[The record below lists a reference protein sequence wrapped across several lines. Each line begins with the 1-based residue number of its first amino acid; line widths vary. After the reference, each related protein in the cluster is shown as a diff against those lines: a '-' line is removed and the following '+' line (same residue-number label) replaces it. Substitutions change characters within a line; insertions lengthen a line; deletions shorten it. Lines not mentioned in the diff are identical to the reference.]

1 MSVDSVSVW
10 DEEAALQ
17 SCWLDCEASPTSAYR
32 YPSDDND
39 FLYLSGYT
47 DEATRSEWYENVLFF
62 SCLSGCRG
70 QLRSQR
76 WFYIIVPSLCACL
89 AFLVLVCC
97 LVCRSCPL
105 ARWCRGGRGKSAVAP
120 HTTPVPH
127 PFLVSTAAQPPGTL
141 PGRGYRRRHSTLDRK
156 LESLYPSLPAAP
168 APAEYNR
175 LEPGLSLTYSGLVS
189 GPGHGGN
196 SFDAIKKKMSGR
208 KESSSSNKVK
218 VAT

>member
-1 MSVDSVSVW
+1 V
-10 DEEAALQ
+10 ALRVEVPGDKIKTQ
-17 SCWLDCEASPTSAYR
+17 KL
-32 YPSDDND
+32 YPSNDHD

-62 SCLSGCRG
+62 SCLSGCRS

-105 ARWCRGGRGKSAVAP
+105 ARWCRGGRSKSAVTP
-120 HTTPVPH
+120 HATPVPH
-127 PFLVSTAAQPPGTL
+127 PFLVSTAAQPPGNFA
-141 PGRGYRRRHSTLDRK
+141 GRGYRRRHSTLDRK
-156 LESLYPSLPAAP
+156 LESLYPSLPIAP

-175 LEPGLSLTYSGLVS
+175 LEPGMSLTYSGLVL
-189 GPGHGGN
+189 GPGNGGT
-196 SFDAIKKKMSGR
+196 SFDSIKQKMR
-208 KESSSSNKVK
+208 KESSGSSKVK